1 MYDKLFHFRR
11 KSARLRYEQNFTF
24 YRNRVFTGLV
34 FSIKEYFTTDNFQS
48 LREKKKSLMRAHLVR
63 TN

>member
-48 LREKKKSLMRAHLVR
+48 LREKKNH
-63 TN
+63 